1 MCFMIEDM
9 TEIAIEYAAGD
20 RLRSEAETARRLIDA
35 YLGDRSDVDRVT
47 LSPSADS
54 VFCVSVEGD
63 RIWCTNPREWIDAM
77 EAVTAAR
84 RRLSKP
90 S

>member
-1 MCFMIEDM
+1 MA
-9 TEIAIEYAAGD
+9 EIAIEYAAGN

-35 YLGDRSDVDRVT
+35 YLGDRPDVDRVT
-47 LSPSADS
+47 LSPSGES

-63 RIWCTNPREWIDAM
+63 RIWCTDPREWIDSM

-84 RRLSKP
+84 RRLSEV

>member
-1 MCFMIEDM
+1 MA
-9 TEIAIEYAAGD
+9 EIAIEYAAGD

-35 YLGDRSDVDRVT
+35 YLGDRPDVDRVT
-47 LSPSADS
+47 LSPSGES

-63 RIWCTNPREWIDAM
+63 RIWCTDPREWIDSM

-84 RRLSKP
+84 RRLSEV

>member
-1 MCFMIEDM
+1 MA
-9 TEIAIEYAAGD
+9 EIAIEYAAGS
-20 RLRSEAETARRLIDA
+20 RLQAEAETARHLIDA
-35 YLGDRSDVDRVT
+35 YLGDRSDVDGVT
-47 LSPSADS
+47 LSPSSDS

-84 RRLSKP
+84 GRLSEL

>member
-1 MCFMIEDM
+1 M
-9 TEIAIEYAAGD
+9 TEIAIEYATGN

-35 YLGDRSDVDRVT
+35 YLGDHPDVDRVT
-47 LSPSADS
+47 LSPSSES

-63 RIWCTNPREWIDAM
+63 RIWCTDPREWIDAM

-84 RRLSKP
+84 RQLSEL

>member
-1 MCFMIEDM
+1 MA
-9 TEIAIEYAAGD
+9 EIAIEYAEGN

-35 YLGDRSDVDRVT
+35 YLGDRPDVDRVT
-47 LSPSADS
+47 LSPSGDS

-63 RIWCTNPREWIDAM
+63 RIWCTDPREWIDAM

-84 RRLSKP
+84 KRLSEV

>member
-1 MCFMIEDM
+1 MA
-9 TEIAIEYAAGD
+9 EIAIEYASGN

-35 YLGDRSDVDRVT
+35 YLGDRSDVDAVT
-47 LSPSADS
+47 LSPSAES

-63 RIWCTNPREWIDAM
+63 RIWCTNPREWIDSM
-77 EAVTAAR
+77 EAVSAAR
-84 RRLSKP
+84 TRLSDG

>member
-1 MCFMIEDM
+1 MA
-9 TEIAIEYAAGD
+9 EIAIEYAPGN

-35 YLGDRSDVDRVT
+35 YLGDRPDVDRVT
-47 LSPSADS
+47 LSPSGES

-63 RIWCTNPREWIDAM
+63 RIWCTDPREWIDSM

-84 RRLSKP
+84 RRLSEV

>member
-1 MCFMIEDM
+1 MA
-9 TEIAIEYAAGD
+9 EIAIEYAAGN

-35 YLGDRSDVDRVT
+35 YLGDRPDVDRVT
-47 LSPSADS
+47 LSPSGES

-63 RIWCTNPREWIDAM
+63 RIWCTDPREWIDSM

-84 RRLSKP
+84 RRLSEI

>member
-1 MCFMIEDM
+1 MA
-9 TEIAIEYAAGD
+9 EIAIEYAAGNH
-20 RLRSEAETARRLIDA
+20 LRSEAETARRLIDA
-35 YLGDRSDVDRVT
+35 YLGDRPDVDRVT
-47 LSPSADS
+47 LSPSGDS

-63 RIWCTNPREWIDAM
+63 RIWCTDPREWIDAM

-84 RRLSKP
+84 RRLSEL

>member
-1 MCFMIEDM
+1 MA
-9 TEIAIEYAAGD
+9 EIAIEYAAGS
-20 RLRSEAETARRLIDA
+20 RLQSDAETARRLIDS
-35 YLGDRSDVDRVT
+35 YLGDRSDVDSVT
-47 LSPSADS
+47 LSPSNDS

-63 RIWCTNPREWIDAM
+63 RIWCTDPREWIDAM

-84 RRLSKP
+84 GRLSER

>member
-1 MCFMIEDM
+1 MA
-9 TEIAIEYAAGD
+9 EIAIEYASGK

-35 YLGDRSDVDRVT
+35 YLGDRSDVDGVT
-47 LSPSADS
+47 LSPSTES

-84 RRLSKP
+84 RRLSEL

>member
-1 MCFMIEDM
+1 MA
-9 TEIAIEYAAGD
+9 EIAIEYAAGN

-35 YLGDRSDVDRVT
+35 YLGDRPDVDRVT
-47 LSPSADS
+47 LSPSGES

-63 RIWCTNPREWIDAM
+63 RIWCTDPREWIDAM

-84 RRLSKP
+84 RQLSEV

>member
-1 MCFMIEDM
+1 MA
-9 TEIAIEYAAGD
+9 EIAIEYASGK

-35 YLGDRSDVDRVT
+35 YLGDRSDVDGVT
-47 LSPSADS
+47 LSPSTES

-77 EAVTAAR
+77 EAVSAAR
-84 RRLSKP
+84 RRLSEL

>member
-1 MCFMIEDM
+1 MA
-9 TEIAIEYAAGD
+9 EIAIEYASGK

-47 LSPSADS
+47 LSPSTES

-63 RIWCTNPREWIDAM
+63 RIWCTNPREWIDSM

-84 RRLSKP
+84 GRLSEL
-90 S
+90 

>member
-1 MCFMIEDM
+1 MAQ
-9 TEIAIEYAAGD
+9 IAIEYATGS
-20 RLRSEAETARRLIDA
+20 RLRSEAETARRLIDS
-35 YLGDRSDVDRVT
+35 YLGDRPDVDGVT

-63 RIWCTNPREWIDAM
+63 RIWCTNPGEWIDAM
-77 EAVTAAR
+77 EAVGAAR
-84 RRLSKP
+84 RRLSEL

>member
-1 MCFMIEDM
+1 MA
-9 TEIAIEYAAGD
+9 EIAIEYAAGN

-35 YLGDRSDVDRVT
+35 YLGDRPDVDRVT
-47 LSPSADS
+47 LSPSGDP

-63 RIWCTNPREWIDAM
+63 RIWCTDPREWIDAM

-84 RRLSKP
+84 RRLSEL

>member
-1 MCFMIEDM
+1 MA
-9 TEIAIEYAAGD
+9 EIAIEYAAGS
-20 RLRSEAETARRLIDA
+20 RLQSEAETARRLIDA
-35 YLGDRSDVDRVT
+35 YLGDRSDVDGVT
-47 LSPSADS
+47 LSPSSDS

-63 RIWCTNPREWIDAM
+63 RIWCTDPREWIDAM

-84 RRLSKP
+84 GRLSEL

>member
-1 MCFMIEDM
+1 MA
-9 TEIAIEYAAGD
+9 EIAIEYASGK

-35 YLGDRSDVDRVT
+35 YLGDRPDVDGVT
-47 LSPSADS
+47 LSPSTES

-63 RIWCTNPREWIDAM
+63 RIWCTNPREWIDSM

-84 RRLSKP
+84 SRLSEL

>member
-1 MCFMIEDM
+1 MA
-9 TEIAIEYAAGD
+9 EIAIEYAAGN

-35 YLGDRSDVDRVT
+35 YLGDRPDVDRVT

-63 RIWCTNPREWIDAM
+63 RIWCTDPREWIDAM

-84 RRLSKP
+84 KRLSDA

>member
-1 MCFMIEDM
+1 MA
-9 TEIAIEYAAGD
+9 EIAIEYAAGD

-35 YLGDRSDVDRVT
+35 YLGDRPDVDRVT
-47 LSPSADS
+47 LSPSGES

-63 RIWCTNPREWIDAM
+63 RIWCTDPREWIDAM
-77 EAVTAAR
+77 KAVTAAR
-84 RRLSKP
+84 RRLSEV